1 MPLPPTSRNQ
11 TGARI
16 VTGLAGAGDKGITRV
31 DSPLYR
37 GRQSFDRRG
46 WATAYAQLS
55 AADRETPLEPE
66 DRERLATAAHLIGRD
81 ADCAELWARAHH
93 DLITR
98 GDLDRAAR
106 CAFWLGMTLFD
117 KGQSAPGMGW
127 IARARRLLDEH
138 QRDCVERGYLLLP
151 AAIGNI
157 AQGKLEMASSIFD
170 EAIAIAERFG
180 DTDLRALARQGKGR
194 ALAQLGRIA
203 EGVGLLDEAM
213 ASVMADEV
221 SPMVA
226 GIVYCSVISACFETF
241 DLRRAQEWTA
251 ALGQWCESQPELVH
265 YRGACLVHRAEIMV
279 LHGAWPAAM
288 TEAMRARERYSEAA
302 APPGQGAALYQLAEI
317 HRLRGQFTEAE
328 EFYRLASQHGKQP
341 EPGLALL
348 RLAQGQEDASAAAIR
363 RALDEAREPRSQ
375 SRILG
380 AFVEVMLAVG
390 DVSGARA
397 AADRLS
403 AIAAAIDAPFIR
415 AVAACATGA
424 VLLAE
429 QDPRA
434 ALVPLRDSW
443 TIWRELDAPYEAAR
457 TAVLLGV
464 VCRALGDHDA
474 AAMEFDAARQAF
486 QRLGAAPDLARLAT
500 RSRSAQPT
508 TAGGLTAREGEV
520 LRLVATGRTNRAI
533 AQALRISD
541 KTVARHLSN
550 IFTKL
555 DVSTRAAATAYAYQ
569 HGLA

>member
-1 MPLPPTSRNQ
+1 MPLRPTSRNQ

-16 VTGLAGAGDKGITRV
+16 VTGLARAGDKGITRV
-31 DSPLYR
+31 DSPLYQ

-93 DLITR
+93 DLIIR

-203 EGVGLLDEAM
+203 EGVSLLDEAM

-241 DLRRAQEWTA
+241 DLRRAHEWTA

-288 TEAMRARERYSEAA
+288 TEAMRARQRYSEAA
-302 APPGQGAALYQLAEI
+302 ALPGQGAALYQLAEI

-328 EFYRLASQHGKQP
+328 EFYGLASQHGKQP

-457 TAVLLGV
+457 TTVLLGV
-464 VCRALGDHDA
+464 ACRALGDHDA
-474 AAMEFDAARQAF
+474 AAMEFDAARHAF

-500 RSRSAQPT
+500 LSRSAQPT
-508 TAGGLTAREGEV
+508 TAGGLTAREVEV

>member
-1 MPLPPTSRNQ
+1 MAVRPTSPSQ
-11 TGARI
+11 TSARI
-16 VTGLAGAGDKGITRV
+16 VTGLARAGDKGIARV
-31 DSPLYR
+31 DAPLYQ

-46 WATAYAQLS
+46 WATAYDQLS

-66 DRERLATAAHLIGRD
+66 DRERLATAAYLIGRD
-81 ADCAELWARAHH
+81 ADCAEIWARAHH
-93 DLITR
+93 DLINR
-98 GDLDRAAR
+98 GDVERAAR

-127 IARARRLLDEH
+127 IARARRLLDEP

-157 AQGKLEMASSIFD
+157 AQGKLEIASTIFE
-170 EAIAIAERFG
+170 EAIAIADRFG
-180 DTDLRALARQGKGR
+180 DADLRALARQGRGR
-194 ALAQLGRIA
+194 VLAQLGQIA

-213 ASVMADEV
+213 VSVMADEV

-251 ALGQWCESQPELVH
+251 ALGHWCESQPELVH
-265 YRGACLVHRAEIMV
+265 YRGECLARRAEIMV
-279 LHGAWPAAM
+279 LHGAWPEAA
-288 TEAMRARERYSEAA
+288 TEAMRARERYAEAA
-302 APPGQGAALYQLAEI
+302 APSQGAALYQLAEI
-317 HRLRGQFTEAE
+317 HRLRGQFAKAE
-328 EFYRLASQHGKQP
+328 DFYRLASQHGKQP

-348 RLAQGQEDASAAAIR
+348 RLAQGQDDAAAAAIR
-363 RALDEAREPRSQ
+363 RSLDEAREPRSQ

-403 AIAAAIDAPFIR
+403 AIAAALDAPFVR
-415 AVAACATGA
+415 AVAAYASGA

-434 ALVPLRDSW
+434 ALVALRDSW

-464 VCRALGDHDA
+464 ACRALGDHDA
-474 AAMEFDAARQAF
+474 AEMELDAARQAF
-486 QRLGAAPDLARLAT
+486 QRLGAAPDLARLET
-500 RSRSAQPT
+500 LSRSAQPP
-508 TAGGLTAREGEV
+508 TAGGLTAREVEV

-533 AQALRISD
+533 AQALRITE